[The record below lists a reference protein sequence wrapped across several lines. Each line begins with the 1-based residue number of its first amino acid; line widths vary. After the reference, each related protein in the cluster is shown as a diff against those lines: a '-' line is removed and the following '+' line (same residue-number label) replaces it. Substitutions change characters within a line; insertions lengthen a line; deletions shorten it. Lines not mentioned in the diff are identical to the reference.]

1 MQKKLSK
8 PPSETTEQ
16 KIQWHPGFVAAM
28 KLELRDY
35 NDQLTFH
42 EEHLLNPK
50 PIQIDL
56 LIIEKTEDLVIKE
69 PIGRHFRR
77 HNIFEYKS
85 PGDDLSVDNFFKTM
99 GYACIYKAAAKKV
112 NEIPAEDVLVTLVRA
127 DKPGKLLKWLRE
139 SYVVEESYPGVY
151 YIENAGLFPVQ
162 IIVSDELPERDAIWL
177 QSLTNRLQV
186 LDAKNLLANIEET
199 RYVKDERELIESVL
213 QVALAANR
221 EAFDKMRKEDPSMYD
236 ALRDFMAAD
245 FQKAEEKGIARG
257 MEKGVGIGE
266 LRKAKATAKKLSKI
280 GMPIDKI
287 AGIVDVSV
295 QQVEE
300 WLSDSLVMA

>member
-1 MQKKLSK
+1 
-8 PPSETTEQ
+8 
-16 KIQWHPGFVAAM
+16 
-28 KLELRDY
+28 
-35 NDQLTFH
+35 
-42 EEHLLNPK
+42 
-50 PIQIDL
+50 
-56 LIIEKTEDLVIKE
+56 
-69 PIGRHFRR
+69 
-77 HNIFEYKS
+77 
-85 PGDDLSVDNFFKTM
+85 M

-151 YIENAGLFPVQ
+151 YIEQAGLFPVQ
-162 IIVSDELPERDAIWL
+162 LIVSDELPEQDAVWL

>member
-85 PGDDLSVDNFFKTM
+85 PGDDLSIDNFFKTM

-127 DKPGKLLKWLRE
+127 DKPGKLLKWMRE
-139 SYVVEESYPGVY
+139 NYQVEETHPGVY
-151 YIENAGLFPVQ
+151 YVEQAGLFPVQ
-162 IIVSDELPERDAIWL
+162 LIVSDELPEQDAVCL
-177 QSLTNRLQV
+177 QSLTNRLRV

-245 FQKAEEKGIARG
+245 FQKAEN
-257 MEKGVGIGE
+257 VGE
-266 LRKAKATAKKLSKI
+266 LRAKRETATELS
-280 GMPIDKI
+280 GMGLPVDKI
-287 AGIVDVSV
+287 AKAVKVSV
-295 QQVEE
+295 KQVEE

>member
-1 MQKKLSK
+1 MGDRYWEGKICSLTSELTGGGC
-8 PPSETTEQ
+8 PSEDVPFQ
-16 KIQWHPGFVAAM
+16 PVPVCPLA
-28 KLELRDY
+28 
-35 NDQLTFH
+35 
-42 EEHLLNPK
+42 
-50 PIQIDL
+50 
-56 LIIEKTEDLVIKE
+56 
-69 PIGRHFRR
+69 
-77 HNIFEYKS
+77 
-85 PGDDLSVDNFFKTM
+85 LSIDNFFKTI
-99 GYACIYKAAAKKV
+99 GYACLYKAAAKKV

-139 SYVVEESYPGVY
+139 NYQVEETHPGVY
-151 YIENAGLFPVQ
+151 YIEQAGLFPVQ
-162 IIVSDELPERDAIWL
+162 LIVSDELPEQDAIWL
-177 QSLTNRLQV
+177 QSLTNRLRV

-221 EAFDKMRKEDPSMYD
+221 EAFDKMRKEAPSMYD
-236 ALRDFMAAD
+236 ALRDFMAVD
-245 FQKAEEKGIARG
+245 FQKAEEKGIAQGMQQG

>member
-127 DKPGKLLKWLRE
+127 DKPGKLLKWMRE
-139 SYVVEESYPGVY
+139 NYQVEETHPGVY
-151 YIENAGLFPVQ
+151 YVEQAGLFPVQ
-162 IIVSDELPERDAIWL
+162 LIVSDELPEQDAVWL
-177 QSLTNRLQV
+177 QSLTNRLRV

-245 FQKAEEKGIARG
+245 FQKAEN
-257 MEKGVGIGE
+257 VGE
-266 LRKAKATAKKLSKI
+266 LRAKRETATELS
-280 GMPIDKI
+280 GMGLPVDKI
-287 AGIVDVSV
+287 AKAVKVSV
-295 QQVEE
+295 KQVEE

>member
-1 MQKKLSK
+1 
-8 PPSETTEQ
+8 
-16 KIQWHPGFVAAM
+16 
-28 KLELRDY
+28 
-35 NDQLTFH
+35 
-42 EEHLLNPK
+42 
-50 PIQIDL
+50 
-56 LIIEKTEDLVIKE
+56 
-69 PIGRHFRR
+69 
-77 HNIFEYKS
+77 
-85 PGDDLSVDNFFKTM
+85 M

-151 YIENAGLFPVQ
+151 YIEQAGLFPVQ
-162 IIVSDELPERDAIWL
+162 LIVSDELPEQDAVWL

-221 EAFDKMRKEDPSMYD
+221 EAFDKMRKEEPGMYD

>member
-1 MQKKLSK
+1 
-8 PPSETTEQ
+8 
-16 KIQWHPGFVAAM
+16 
-28 KLELRDY
+28 
-35 NDQLTFH
+35 
-42 EEHLLNPK
+42 
-50 PIQIDL
+50 
-56 LIIEKTEDLVIKE
+56 
-69 PIGRHFRR
+69 
-77 HNIFEYKS
+77 
-85 PGDDLSVDNFFKTM
+85 M

>member
-85 PGDDLSVDNFFKTM
+85 PGDDLSIDNFFKTM

-127 DKPGKLLKWLRE
+127 DKPGKLLKWMRE
-139 SYVVEESYPGVY
+139 NYQVEETHPGVY
-151 YIENAGLFPVQ
+151 YVEQAGLFPVQ
-162 IIVSDELPERDAIWL
+162 LIVSDELPEQDAVWL
-177 QSLTNRLQV
+177 QSLTNRLRV

-245 FQKAEEKGIARG
+245 FQKAEN
-257 MEKGVGIGE
+257 VGE
-266 LRKAKATAKKLSKI
+266 LRAKRETATELS
-280 GMPIDKI
+280 GMGLPVDKI
-287 AGIVDVSV
+287 AKAVKVSV
-295 QQVEE
+295 KQVEE

>member
-1 MQKKLSK
+1 
-8 PPSETTEQ
+8 
-16 KIQWHPGFVAAM
+16 
-28 KLELRDY
+28 
-35 NDQLTFH
+35 
-42 EEHLLNPK
+42 
-50 PIQIDL
+50 
-56 LIIEKTEDLVIKE
+56 
-69 PIGRHFRR
+69 
-77 HNIFEYKS
+77 
-85 PGDDLSVDNFFKTM
+85 M
-99 GYACIYKAAAKKV
+99 GYACLYKAAAKKV
-112 NEIPAEDVLVTLVRA
+112 NEIPAEDVLVTLARA

-139 SYVVEESYPGVY
+139 NYQVEETHPGVY
-151 YIENAGLFPVQ
+151 YIEQAGLFPVQ
-162 IIVSDELPERDAIWL
+162 LIVSDELPEQDAVWL
-177 QSLTNRLQV
+177 QSLTNRLRV